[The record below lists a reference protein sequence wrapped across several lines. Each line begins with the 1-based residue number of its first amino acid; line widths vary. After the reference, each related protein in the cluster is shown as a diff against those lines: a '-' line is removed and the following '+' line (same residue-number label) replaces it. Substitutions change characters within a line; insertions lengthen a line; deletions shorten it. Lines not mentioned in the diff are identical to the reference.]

1 LKYISILTLLVYLFI
16 QSACDLED
24 NIPETGSPGSKITL
38 EDAKAQV
45 YSLRSRLFEMQVSIR
60 NDVGGNEENILDN
73 LDEMAADFLHCR
85 FALGAESG
93 FQDFIIQNGDTITRL
108 SDLRVFVVPFTFRC
122 DAVDRNQCAGAYFF
136 GADII
141 VISKRSIG
149 QCEDFSFW
157 PHELGHRYGMTADH
171 INQRDFEPCIDA
183 PGCDLPL
190 GIGD

>member
-16 QSACDLED
+16 HSACDLED

-38 EDAKAQV
+38 EDVEAQF
-45 YSLRSRLFEMQVSIR
+45 YNLRTPLYEMQVSIR
-60 NDVGGNEENILDN
+60 DDVDGNDENILN
-73 LDEMAADFLHCR
+73 TLDEMAADFLDCH
-85 FALGAESG
+85 FDLGAQIG
-93 FQDFIIQNGDTITRL
+93 FQDFLVQNGDTITPL

-122 DAVDRNQCAGAYFF
+122 DAVGRDECAGIYFF
-136 GADII
+136 GSDII
-141 VISKRSIG
+141 VISERSIG

-157 PHELGHRYGMTADH
+157 PHELGHRYGMNADH
-171 INQRDFEPCIDA
+171 SNQRDFEPCVDP